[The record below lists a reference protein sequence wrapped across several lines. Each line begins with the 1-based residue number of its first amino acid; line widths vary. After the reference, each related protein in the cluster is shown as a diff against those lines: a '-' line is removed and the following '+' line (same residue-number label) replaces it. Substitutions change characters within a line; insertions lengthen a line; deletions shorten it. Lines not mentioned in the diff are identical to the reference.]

1 MHDIADDKVAAH
13 RERETESESYRI
25 KRVTNRYGRYNSL
38 SGFKIIE
45 IYVFSLLEIWKMNH
59 EAIFCERD

>member
-38 SGFKIIE
+38 SGFNIIE
-45 IYVFSLLEIWKMNH
+45 IYVFSLLEI
-59 EAIFCERD
+59 